1 MNYIWSDAVY
11 ITRDY
16 SKLIYHLYIQTVLL
30 FKRNKNLMKMLFKD
44 NF

>member
-1 MNYIWSDAVY
+1 MNCIWSDAVY
-11 ITRDY
+11 IIRDY
-16 SKLIYHLYIQTVLL
+16 LKLIYHLYIQIVLL